1 MKKSQLLFVVLF
13 GLSTLY
19 ASEPKND
26 SNMTVDWSKAEQNY
40 IANLRSENAG
50 VKVSAANFVRRY
62 RLSNA
67 AEELKVLLTKDNA
80 ENVRMS
86 AALALVSV
94 CRDSLLKVLRDQDGI
109 EHRHAVEDRI
119 DDVDLAFGTRHR
131 FQ

>member
-67 AEELKVLLTKDNA
+67 ADELKVLLTKDNA

-94 CRDSLLKVLRDQDGI
+94 CGVDGRTSVEKALDTEESEIVLEFYRSI
-109 EHRHAVEDRI
+109 LHTAVVTER
-119 DDVDLAFGTRHR
+119 
-131 FQ
+131 